1 MRTENDIIQISN
13 LEVLKDFDTTVAY
26 RAKDLGLEPGEWDF
40 VTYNGG
46 LQLYEH
52 YEEMAA
58 DTMDGIISPIELLGK
73 EYKPS
78 DIAREVDP
86 AGWESFVE
94 LGIAFAIANNLVR
107 KIV

>member
-1 MRTENDIIQISN
+1 MIQINN

-40 VTYNGG
+40 VTCNGG
-46 LQLYEH
+46 LQIYED

-58 DTMDGIISPIELLGK
+58 NAMDDTKSPIELLGK

-78 DIAREVDP
+78 EIARGVDP
-86 AGWESFVE
+86 AGWQTFVE
-94 LGIAFAIANNLVR
+94 LGIAFAITNNTIR
-107 KIV
+107 KII

>member
-1 MRTENDIIQISN
+1 MIQVSN
-13 LEVLKDFDTTVAY
+13 PEVLKDFDTTVAY
-26 RAKDLGLEPGEWDF
+26 RAQDLGLEPGEWDF

-52 YEEMAA
+52 YEETAA
-58 DTMDGIISPIELLGK
+58 DTMDSIISPIELLGK

-86 AGWESFVE
+86 TGWEAFVE
-94 LGIAFAIANNLVR
+94 LGIAFAIVNDLVR
-107 KIV
+107 KII

>member
-1 MRTENDIIQISN
+1 MIQIDN
-13 LEVLKDFDTTVAY
+13 LEALKDFDTTIAY
-26 RAKDLGLEPGEWDF
+26 HARDLGLEPGEWDF

-58 DTMDGIISPIELLGK
+58 DTVDDIISPIELLGK

-86 AGWESFVE
+86 DGWQALVE
-94 LGIAFAIANNLVR
+94 LGIAFAIANDLVR
-107 KIV
+107 RII